1 MFVTIHA
8 YSALP
13 LIHTSFALWHTKK
26 VVTKNIVMGM
36 ERLKVVFFFGCIK
49 EMTIFAAVMDETIN
63 NRVTLFPDGK
73 YRWVYEVKML
83 TNPTILFDVYKVLG
97 ISFGFVWLFNLLII
111 GCEGDLT
118 LSSIW
123 ASSYGFLILMA
134 VFVVIG
140 YVAYVIVAWV
150 YGWKYVVLFTLN
162 EKEVVHQQIPR
173 QVKKAQVL
181 GALTAM
187 VGGLAGKPG
196 VVGTGL
202 LTASKSSSTSKLA
215 DVAHL
220 IPNRRRNLIK
230 VNQLFNRNRI
240 YVPDEDFDFVYDF
253 LRKHCTKA

>member
-1 MFVTIHA
+1 
-8 YSALP
+8 
-13 LIHTSFALWHTKK
+13 
-26 VVTKNIVMGM
+26 
-36 ERLKVVFFFGCIK
+36 
-49 EMTIFAAVMDETIN
+49 MDETIG
-63 NRVTLFPDGK
+63 NRVTLFPDGN

-97 ISFGFVWLFNLLII
+97 ISFGVVWLFMLLIN
-111 GCEGDLT
+111 GCEGNLT
-118 LSSIW
+118 LGSIW
-123 ASSYGFLILMA
+123 EFSYGFLVLMA

-140 YVAYVIVAWV
+140 IVAYFIVAWV
-150 YGWKYVVLFTLN
+150 YDWKYMVLYTLN
-162 EKEVVHQQIPR
+162 EKEVIHQQMPR
-173 QVKKAQVL
+173 QAKKAQVL

-187 VGGLAGKPG
+187 VGGLAGKSG
-196 VVGTGL
+196 VVGAGL
-202 LTASKSSSTSKLA
+202 LTASKTSSISKLA

>member
-1 MFVTIHA
+1 
-8 YSALP
+8 
-13 LIHTSFALWHTKK
+13 
-26 VVTKNIVMGM
+26 
-36 ERLKVVFFFGCIK
+36 
-49 EMTIFAAVMDETIN
+49 MDETIG
-63 NRVTLFPDGK
+63 NRVTLFPDGN

-97 ISFGFVWLFNLLII
+97 ISFGVVWLFMLLIN
-111 GCEGDLT
+111 GCEGNLT
-118 LSSIW
+118 LGSIW
-123 ASSYGFLILMA
+123 EFSYGFLVLMA

-140 YVAYVIVAWV
+140 IVAYFIVAWV
-150 YGWKYVVLFTLN
+150 YDWKYVVLYTLN
-162 EKEVVHQQIPR
+162 EKEVIHQQMPR
-173 QVKKAQVL
+173 QAKKGQVL

-187 VGGLAGKPG
+187 VGGLAGKSG
-196 VVGTGL
+196 VVGAGL
-202 LTASKSSSTSKLA
+202 LTASKTSSISKLA

>member
-1 MFVTIHA
+1 
-8 YSALP
+8 
-13 LIHTSFALWHTKK
+13 
-26 VVTKNIVMGM
+26 
-36 ERLKVVFFFGCIK
+36 
-49 EMTIFAAVMDETIN
+49 MDETIG
-63 NRVTLFPDGK
+63 NRVTLFPDGN

-162 EKEVVHQQIPR
+162 EKEVVHQQMPR
-173 QVKKAQVL
+173 QAKKAQVL

-187 VGGLAGKPG
+187 VGGLAGKSG
-196 VVGTGL
+196 VVGAGL
-202 LTASKSSSTSKLA
+202 LTASKTSSISKLA

-253 LRKHCTKA
+253 HCKHCPKA

>member
-1 MFVTIHA
+1 
-8 YSALP
+8 
-13 LIHTSFALWHTKK
+13 
-26 VVTKNIVMGM
+26 
-36 ERLKVVFFFGCIK
+36 
-49 EMTIFAAVMDETIN
+49 MDETIG
-63 NRVTLFPDGK
+63 NRVTLFPDGN

-97 ISFGFVWLFNLLII
+97 ISFGFVWLFNLLIN
-111 GCEGDLT
+111 GCEGNLT
-118 LSSIW
+118 LGSIW
-123 ASSYGFLILMA
+123 EFSYGFLVLMA

-140 YVAYVIVAWV
+140 IVAYFIVAWV
-150 YGWKYVVLFTLN
+150 YDWKYVVLYTLN
-162 EKEVVHQQIPR
+162 EKEVIHQQMPR
-173 QVKKAQVL
+173 QAKKAQVL

-187 VGGLAGKPG
+187 VGGLAGKSG
-196 VVGTGL
+196 VVGAGL
-202 LTASKSSSTSKLA
+202 LTASKTSSISKLA

>member
-1 MFVTIHA
+1 
-8 YSALP
+8 
-13 LIHTSFALWHTKK
+13 
-26 VVTKNIVMGM
+26 
-36 ERLKVVFFFGCIK
+36 
-49 EMTIFAAVMDETIN
+49 MDETIG
-63 NRVTLFPDGK
+63 NRVTLFPDGN

-162 EKEVVHQQIPR
+162 EKEVVHQQMPR

-196 VVGTGL
+196 VVGAGL
-202 LTASKSSSTSKLA
+202 LTASKTSSTSKLA

-253 LRKHCTKA
+253 LRKHCTKAKRRS

>member
-1 MFVTIHA
+1 
-8 YSALP
+8 
-13 LIHTSFALWHTKK
+13 
-26 VVTKNIVMGM
+26 
-36 ERLKVVFFFGCIK
+36 
-49 EMTIFAAVMDETIN
+49 MDETIG
-63 NRVTLFPDGK
+63 NRVTLFPDGN

-97 ISFGFVWLFNLLII
+97 ISFGVVWLFMLLIN
-111 GCEGDLT
+111 GCEGNLT
-118 LSSIW
+118 LGSIW
-123 ASSYGFLILMA
+123 EFSYGFLVLMA

-140 YVAYVIVAWV
+140 IVTYFIVAWV
-150 YGWKYVVLFTLN
+150 YDWKYVVLYTLN
-162 EKEVVHQQIPR
+162 EKEVIHQQMPR
-173 QVKKAQVL
+173 QAKKAQVL

-187 VGGLAGKPG
+187 VGGLAGKSG
-196 VVGTGL
+196 VFGAGL
-202 LTASKSSSTSKLA
+202 LTPTKSSSISKLA